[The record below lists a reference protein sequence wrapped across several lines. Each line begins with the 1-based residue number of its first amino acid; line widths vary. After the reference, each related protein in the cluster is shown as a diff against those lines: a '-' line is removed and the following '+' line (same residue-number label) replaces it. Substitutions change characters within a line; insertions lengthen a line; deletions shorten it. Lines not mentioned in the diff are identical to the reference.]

1 MVTFN
6 SSKECKVPLSKNSLC
21 KCFIGGHSGP
31 SSSHKNVCDVV
42 MSLGK
47 GGGGGSGGGGNVP
60 GLHCTAAVPVCPG
73 HSRPD
78 TQ

>member
-1 MVTFN
+1 MDHLHHTKM
-6 SSKECKVPLSKNSLC
+6 S
-21 KCFIGGHSGP
+21 
-31 SSSHKNVCDVV
+31 V

-47 GGGGGSGGGGNVP
+47 GGGGGGGNVL

>member
-1 MVTFN
+1 
-6 SSKECKVPLSKNSLC
+6 
-21 KCFIGGHSGP
+21 
-31 SSSHKNVCDVV
+31 

-47 GGGGGSGGGGNVP
+47 GGGGGGGNVP

-78 TQ
+78 TQWCSDTRQANISSTDLHNDQ

>member
-1 MVTFN
+1 MDHLHHTKM
-6 SSKECKVPLSKNSLC
+6 S
-21 KCFIGGHSGP
+21 
-31 SSSHKNVCDVV
+31 V

-47 GGGGGSGGGGNVP
+47 GGGGGNVP